1 MFHFG
6 FVLLPPGKPSHTVII
21 YNSTLNSPS
30 ELSVY
35 LFRAFKYYI
44 NFYLLE
50 DSLLEPSDVEGAR
63 DLPRKS

>member
-1 MFHFG
+1 M
-6 FVLLPPGKPSHTVII
+6 VIT

-30 ELSVY
+30 VVYVY
-35 LFRAFKYYI
+35 LFKAFKYYI

-50 DSLLEPSDVEGAR
+50 DSLLEPSDVEGAW